1 MKGVELRA
9 CDAGS
14 TEHAS
19 RVQSAECRVQ
29 TEKATAGEVDSGV
42 DYGTMGLGLRDYCM
56 RP

>member
-19 RVQSAECRVQ
+19 RVQ
-29 TEKATAGEVDSGV
+29 TKKATAGEVDSGV
-42 DYGTMGLGLRDYCM
+42 DYGTGTGTGTTRLL
-56 RP
+56 